1 MRKALR
7 SPVAY
12 VLLAAVVALL
22 IFNVVR
28 SGSSPKSIA
37 LGDFERDLAVPG
49 QVASATIHD
58 SSDQVTGK
66 LKDGTSYVVQ
76 YPDRLTAELTNK
88 ITTAVPGAKVT
99 HSHSNPWLSALLN
112 YGFIVLLFG
121 LFLYLL
127 NSMQG
132 GGSRVMQF
140 GKAKAKT
147 AGKDQPKVT
156 FADVAGADEA
166 VAELQEIK
174 EFLEAPGRFQ
184 ALGAKIPKGVLLF
197 GPPGTGKT
205 LLARA
210 VAGEAGVPFFSI
222 SGSDFV
228 EMFVGVGASRVR
240 DLFEQAKSNAPAIV
254 FMDEIDAVGRHR
266 GAGLGG
272 GHDEREQTLNQLL
285 VEMDGFDV
293 RGGVILIAATNR
305 PDILDPALL
314 RPGRFDRQIVVDR
327 PDLVGRRKILGVHA
341 NGKPLAK
348 SADLDV
354 LAKRTPGFTGADL
367 ANLLN
372 EAAILTARRNLRQ
385 IGMRECEEAIDR
397 VLAGPERKTLVMSEH
412 DKLVTAYHESG
423 HAIVGHVL
431 QHSDPIHKVSI
442 VARSRSLGLTFTL
455 PEDRYN
461 HSRSQ
466 LRDSM
471 AMCLGGR
478 TAEELVFSE
487 PTTGAENDI
496 EKVTRIARAMVT
508 EYGMSDTLGPQ
519 QLGQPNAEVF
529 LGRDFGHQAN
539 YSEEVASTIDREVRR
554 LIDEAHGRA
563 RAVLTR
569 HRLTLDRMAQEL
581 VERETLDALDLADL
595 LGPLDVWP
603 LEEPTPALPERPTR
617 GRRGGPAVG
626 IPVDPIPADPVGA
639 GGRGRGDGDGSGSRR
654 PVAPGRRAPV
664 GVATRATTPAV
675 ASPVGP
681 VVAQA
686 KAAAPATAPVPPAA
700 LPGRRGPASAAR
712 AVAASGKPA
721 PTARTAS
728 RAAASGSVTKR
739 AAASRRAAPGA
750 TSVPVTKAAA
760 SAASAR
766 ARRGRAPA
774 APADDSPV
782 RRARPRPKPSEP

>member
-1 MRKALR
+1 MKKVLR
-7 SPVAY
+7 RRY
-12 VLLAAVVALL
+12 VYLALAAVAVIVLLLAL
-22 IFNVVR
+22 R
-28 SGSSPKSIA
+28 GGSDRTTLSLSQY
-37 LGDFERDLAVPG
+37 ETDLAARGHVLT
-49 QVASATIHD
+49 ATVHD
-58 SSDQVTGK
+58 DSDQITGK
-66 LKDGTSYVVQ
+66 LADGTSYQVS
-76 YPDRLTAELTNK
+76 YPDRLTETV
-88 ITTAVPGAKVT
+88 TTRLLADGVKTDVT
-99 HSHSNPWLSALLN
+99 HSGSDIWTAVLETYLP
-112 YGFIVLLFG
+112 ILLFG
-121 LFLYLL
+121 GMIIYVMFSL
-127 NSMQG
+127 QG

-140 GKAKAKT
+140 GKAKART
-147 AGKDQPKVT
+147 ASKQQPKVT

-166 VAELQEIK
+166 VAELEEIK
-174 EFLEAPGRFQ
+174 EFLESPGRFQ

-240 DLFEQAKSNAPAIV
+240 DLFEQAKANAPSIV

-266 GAGLGG
+266 GAGMGG

-327 PDLVGRRKILGVHA
+327 PDLAGRRQILEVHA
-341 NGKPLAK
+341 RDKPLAPG
-348 SADLDV
+348 ADLDV

-412 DKLVTAYHESG
+412 DKLVTAYHEAG

-431 QHSDPIHKVSI
+431 AHSDPIHKVSI
-442 VARSRSLGLTFTL
+442 VARSRSLGLTYTL

-466 LRDSM
+466 LRDAM

-478 TAEELVFSE
+478 TAEEIVFSE

-508 EYGMSDTLGPQ
+508 EYGMSDALGPQ
-519 QLGQPNAEVF
+519 QLGRREGEVF
-529 LGRDFGHQAN
+529 LGRELNHQPN
-539 YSEEVASTIDREVRR
+539 YSEEVAAVIDTEVRR
-554 LIDEAHGRA
+554 LVDEAHGRA
-563 RAVLTR
+563 RAVLGH
-569 HRLTLDRMAQEL
+569 HRRTLERMAREL
-581 VERETLDALDLADL
+581 VDKETLDSLELAAI
-595 LGPLDVWP
+595 LGPLAPWP
-603 LEEPTPALPERPTR
+603 VAAGAAAVPVPRRGRKAAGAVTPSPTPPV
-617 GRRGGPAVG
+617 GRSTGAPAPAGRASVRTAAKRGGSVPA
-626 IPVDPIPADPVGA
+626 
-639 GGRGRGDGDGSGSRR
+639 
-654 PVAPGRRAPV
+654 
-664 GVATRATTPAV
+664 T
-675 ASPVGP
+675 SPVEKEP
-681 VVAQA
+681 APRRR
-686 KAAAPATAPVPPAA
+686 KAAAIASEEAPIAP
-700 LPGRRGPASAAR
+700 RRTNR
-712 AVAASGKPA
+712 
-721 PTARTAS
+721 
-728 RAAASGSVTKR
+728 
-739 AAASRRAAPGA
+739 
-750 TSVPVTKAAA
+750 
-760 SAASAR
+760 
-766 ARRGRAPA
+766 
-774 APADDSPV
+774 
-782 RRARPRPKPSEP
+782 RPKASER